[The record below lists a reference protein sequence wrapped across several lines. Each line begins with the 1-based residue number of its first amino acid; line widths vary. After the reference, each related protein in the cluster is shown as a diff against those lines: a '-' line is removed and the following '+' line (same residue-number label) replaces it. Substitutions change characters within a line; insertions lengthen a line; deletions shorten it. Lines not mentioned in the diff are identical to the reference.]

1 MSKFH
6 PMQSST
12 ALFTA
17 LTLLSGAA
25 APLVSIASAQ
35 AQTQTFSAT
44 KFSDVTS
51 GYWANGYI
59 QELANR
65 NIISGFPDGSF
76 RPDEPVTRAQFASML
91 RTAFNRNAVRN
102 TVNFKDVPSDY
113 WASPAIRDAYAKGFM
128 SGYPENDFRPGENI
142 PRAQVLVA
150 LTSGLGYAPGSAVSS
165 TLQSFNDA
173 NAIPDWARNSIA
185 AATEKK
191 IVVNYPNAQFLNPN
205 RPATRAEVAAFI
217 YQAMAST
224 GDVAT
229 VMSPYVVGQAS
240 FQIPMGTTIPTRYDK
255 ADKILLSMEEPD
267 PVPVSLT
274 INRNI
279 TAASGKLLIPADS
292 EVVGELRVTK
302 DKGARFY
309 AKTLITPDGTET
321 PMSATSQLITQT
333 EEVRRSSN
341 VLELLTGAVLGA
353 GAAAGVAAVT
363 GDRAVATEEVLGGG
377 AVGTLLATFLGR
389 NRVTLISIDPDTD
402 LDLALDSPLALR

>member
-17 LTLLSGAA
+17 LTLISGAA
-25 APLVSIASAQ
+25 TPLVMQVSAQ
-35 AQTQTFSAT
+35 AQTSPAT
-44 KFSDVTS
+44 SFSDVAS

-65 NIISGFPDGSF
+65 NILTGFPDGNF
-76 RPDEPVTRAQFASML
+76 RPDEPVTRAQFAAML
-91 RTAFNRNAVRN
+91 RTAFNRNTVRN
-102 TVNFKDVPSDY
+102 NVNFKDVPNDY
-113 WASPAIRDAYAKGFM
+113 WASTAIRDAYAKGFM
-128 SGYPENDFRPGENI
+128 SGYPENDFRPGEYI

-150 LTSGLGYAPGSAVSS
+150 LTSGLSYAPSGAVGT
-165 TLQSFNDA
+165 TLQSFSDA
-173 NAIPDWARNSIA
+173 NSIPDWARNSIA

-191 IVVNYPNAQFLNPN
+191 IVVNYPNAQYLNPT

-217 YQAMAST
+217 YQAMASA

-229 VMSPYVVGQAS
+229 VMSPYVVSQS
-240 FQIPMGTTIPTRYDK
+240 SVQIPIGTTIPTRYDK
-255 ADKILLSMEEPD
+255 ADKILLSMEEPN

-274 INRNI
+274 INRNVNS
-279 TAASGKLLIPADS
+279 AAGKLLIPADS
-292 EVVGELRVTK
+292 EVVGELRVEK
-302 DKGARFY
+302 DKGARFF
-309 AKTLITPDGTET
+309 AKKLVTPDGTEI
-321 PMSATSQLITQT
+321 PMNATSQLMTQT
-333 EEVRRSSN
+333 QEVRRGAN
-341 VLELLTGAVLGA
+341 VLELLAGAALGA

-389 NRVTLISIDPDTD
+389 NRVTLITIDPNTD
-402 LDLALDSPLALR
+402 LDLALDSPLALL

>member
-17 LTLLSGAA
+17 LTLISGAA
-25 APLVSIASAQ
+25 TPLVMQVSAQ
-35 AQTQTFSAT
+35 AQTSPAT
-44 KFSDVTS
+44 SFSDVAS

-65 NIISGFPDGSF
+65 NILTGFPDGSF
-76 RPDEPVTRAQFASML
+76 RPDEPVTRAQFAAML
-91 RTAFNRNAVRN
+91 RTAFNRNTVRN
-102 TVNFKDVPSDY
+102 NVNFKDVPNDY
-113 WASPAIRDAYAKGFM
+113 WASTAIRDAYAKGFM
-128 SGYPENDFRPGENI
+128 SGYPENDFRPGEYI

-150 LTSGLGYAPGSAVSS
+150 LTSGLSYAPSGAVGT
-165 TLQSFNDA
+165 TLQSFSDA
-173 NAIPDWARNSIA
+173 NSIPDWARNSIA

-191 IVVNYPNAQFLNPN
+191 IVVNYPNAQYLNPT

-217 YQAMAST
+217 YQAMASA

-229 VMSPYVVGQAS
+229 VMSPYVVSQS
-240 FQIPMGTTIPTRYDK
+240 SVQIPIGTTIPTRYDK
-255 ADKILLSMEEPD
+255 ADKILLSMEEPN

-274 INRNI
+274 INRNVNS
-279 TAASGKLLIPADS
+279 AAGKLLIPADS
-292 EVVGELRVTK
+292 EVVGELRVEK
-302 DKGARFY
+302 DKGARFF
-309 AKTLITPDGTET
+309 AKKLVTPDGTEI
-321 PMSATSQLITQT
+321 PMNATSQLMTQT
-333 EEVRRSSN
+333 QEVRRGAN
-341 VLELLTGAVLGA
+341 VLELLAGAALGA

-389 NRVTLISIDPDTD
+389 NRVTLITIDPNTD
-402 LDLALDSPLALR
+402 LDLALDSPLALL